1 MGFFKSLLGFE
12 DTPEQ
17 KEEKDFE
24 TLKVDGMKA
33 MNIRKTDYA
42 IACFQRALE
51 IHEDA
56 EVRSCLAKAYLNT
69 GEPLLAKDQLE
80 TLVSTQRDNPDE
92 WIAMA
97 HVQFVLKEWSGMEES
112 AGKALALQEGNAE
125 ALFLLATAQ
134 KEQNNLIMAVASLT
148 QILCK
153 NPENLSSLRLRAEVF
168 MLMADWVNAEK
179 DIDSYLEIANN
190 QEEVL
195 PPVTNGCCQAPIMEG
210 DDLED
215 LELMKAEVQANSG
228 RTDKAY
234 TLLKSILANN
244 PFCQK
249 GYLDFCQLL
258 LKTQQ
263 PEEALQV
270 INEAVENMPEFAE
283 GFKMRGAVKLVLG
296 DKEGSMEDLKAA
308 IAIAPDTLKSI
319 DGAYNNINDVIE
331 KNQQSI
337 NPFGI

>member
-1 MGFFKSLLGFE
+1 
-12 DTPEQ
+12 
-17 KEEKDFE
+17 
-24 TLKVDGMKA
+24 
-33 MNIRKTDYA
+33 
-42 IACFQRALE
+42 
-51 IHEDA
+51 
-56 EVRSCLAKAYLNT
+56 
-69 GEPLLAKDQLE
+69 
-80 TLVSTQRDNPDE
+80 
-92 WIAMA
+92 
-97 HVQFVLKEWSGMEES
+97 
-112 AGKALALQEGNAE
+112 
-125 ALFLLATAQ
+125 
-134 KEQNNLIMAVASLT
+134 
-148 QILCK
+148 
-153 NPENLSSLRLRAEVF
+153 

-195 PPVTNGCCQAPIMEG
+195 PPVTSGCCQAPIMEG

-228 RTDKAY
+228 RTDKAC

-270 INEAVENMPEFAE
+270 MNEAVENMPEFAE

>member
-112 AGKALALQEGNAE
+112 AGKALTLQEGNAE

-153 NPENLSSLRLRAEVF
+153 DPENLSSLRLRAEVF

-195 PPVTNGCCQAPIMEG
+195 PPVTSGCCQAPIMEG

-228 RTDKAY
+228 RTDKAC

-270 INEAVENMPEFAE
+270 MNEAVENMPEFAE

-331 KNQQSI
+331 KNQQSV

>member
-112 AGKALALQEGNAE
+112 AGKALTLQEGNAE

-195 PPVTNGCCQAPIMEG
+195 PPVTSGCCQAPIMEG

-228 RTDKAY
+228 RTDKAC

-270 INEAVENMPEFAE
+270 MNEAVENMPEFAE

>member
-69 GEPLLAKDQLE
+69 GEPLLAKNQLE

-112 AGKALALQEGNAE
+112 AGKALTLQEGNAE

-195 PPVTNGCCQAPIMEG
+195 PPVTSGCCQAPIMEG

-228 RTDKAY
+228 RTDKAC

-270 INEAVENMPEFAE
+270 MNEAVENMPEFAE